1 VPAFIYCLIADENV
15 FAIYGEKFIEQFN
28 KTGKTLYVKVVPS
41 GETTKDRRVKEE
53 IEDFM
58 LSVQY
63 PADTQAN
70 IHEKWSTLCTL
81 FCGALCAVQVTTL
94 ALGNAFCHICYTLC

>member
-1 VPAFIYCLIADENV
+1 MHPIQELVRRVPAFIYCLVADENV

-58 LSVQY
+58 LSVWY
-63 PADTQAN
+63 IRVTKAN
-70 IHEKWSTLCTL
+70 LHKTWKTMCTLSHGDLCTIRVPP
-81 FCGALCAVQVTTL
+81 LC
-94 ALGNAFCHICYTLC
+94 